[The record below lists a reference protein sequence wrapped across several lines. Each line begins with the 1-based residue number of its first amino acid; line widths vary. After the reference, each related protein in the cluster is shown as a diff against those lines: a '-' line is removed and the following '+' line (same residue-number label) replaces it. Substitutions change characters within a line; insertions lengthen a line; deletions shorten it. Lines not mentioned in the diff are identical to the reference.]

1 MTNVLS
7 NIDTLRTQRITS
19 VEDSHNSSL
28 GQYLTPS
35 GIAEFMASLLDIYG
49 PKDETISLL
58 DPGAGLGVLFYSFLE
73 KKQAVHFQGR
83 INIDAYEIDETI
95 LPHLRNVVHGF
106 NSLPNVHTQIIK
118 KDFIKTATYEICAG
132 SNRLYSHVIMNPPY
146 KKIISTSDY
155 RYCLRD
161 IGVETVN
168 LYSAFL
174 AVAARLLTQ
183 GGVVVA
189 IIPRSFCNGL
199 YFLPFRKFILSQ
211 TELLHIHTFHSR
223 KDAFKEESVLQENV
237 IIALRNGKKQPGAVC
252 VSSSGGK
259 NFDDYSEKIV
269 RFDDIVKPDDKQ
281 LYIAIPAIT
290 NKMKDNYNFS
300 TTYKELG
307 IEISTGPIV
316 DFRMKEKLV
325 THISNDSIP
334 LLYPVHFKNGFF
346 SWPVQSKKP
355 NSIILDDLEREKLA
369 FKKGAYVL
377 VKRFSA
383 KEEKRRIQASLIF
396 GDEINSEYFT
406 VENHL
411 NIVHSNKSGLDIY
424 LAAGLFAYL
433 NTQYF
438 DNAFREFSGHTQVN
452 ATDLRNMK
460 YPLPEQLIRLGKKKF
475 YNPRIDIEKTF
486 KEVMNKDV

>member
-19 VEDSHNSSL
+19 VEDSHKSLL
-28 GQYLTPS
+28 GQYLTPV
-35 GIAEFMASLLDIYG
+35 GIAAFMASLLDIYG
-49 PKDETISLL
+49 PKEETISLL
-58 DPGAGLGVLFYSFLE
+58 DPGAGLGVLFCSFLE
-73 KKQAVHFQGR
+73 KKRATHFQGV

-95 LPHLRNVVHGF
+95 LPHLKNVVNEF
-106 NSLPNVHTQIIK
+106 SALPNVRTQIIT
-118 KDFIKTATYEICAG
+118 KDFIKTATYEIRAG
-132 SNRLYSHVIMNPPY
+132 SNRMYSHIIMNPPY

-174 AVAARLLTQ
+174 AVAAHLLVQ

-199 YFLPFRKFILSQ
+199 YFLPFRKFILRH

-223 KDAFKEESVLQENV
+223 RDAFKEESVLQENV
-237 IIALRNGKKQPGAVC
+237 IIVLRKGKNQPVGVC

-259 NFDDYSEKIV
+259 HFDDYSENIV
-269 RFDDIVKPDDKQ
+269 LFNDIVKPNDEQ
-281 LYIAIPAIT
+281 LYIAIPAT
-290 NKMKDNYNFS
+290 KNNVSEAHNFS

-325 THISNDSIP
+325 ANISNDSIP
-334 LLYPVHFKNGFF
+334 LLYPVHFKNGIF
-346 SWPVQSKKP
+346 SWPVKSKKP
-355 NSIILDDLEREKLA
+355 NSVFLDNLEKEKLA
-369 FKKGAYVL
+369 FKRGAYVL
-377 VKRFSA
+377 VKRFST
-383 KEEKRRIQASLIF
+383 KEEKRRIQAFLIS
-396 GDEINSEYFT
+396 GDEITSKYFT

-411 NIVHSNKSGLDIY
+411 NIVHSNKSGLDKY

-460 YPLPEQLIRLGKKKF
+460 YPPWEQLIKLGKKIF
-475 YNPRIDIEKTF
+475 HNPRIDIETTF
-486 KEVMNKDV
+486 KEEMNEDA